1 MRIISGKAK
10 GRRLIAPKGGAVR
23 PTADRIKESLFDIL
37 PRDFSGM
44 KILELFAGTGNVS
57 TEALSRG
64 AETVLLVDA
73 SERSAR
79 IIRENLRRV
88 GFTDR
93 AQVWAMPAR
102 RALNAVAR
110 RGQKFD
116 LIFLVPPYDQRLVGR
131 SLELIASVRPLGP
144 SAVVVAEHSVRET
157 VKSSYGFLSLN
168 DQRRYGDTL
177 LSFFRDAAPSD
188 SAAFK
193 ETVHDR
199 Q

>member
-1 MRIISGKAK
+1 MRVISGKAK
-10 GRRLIAPKGGAVR
+10 GRRLIAAKGGAVR

-44 KILELFAGTGNVS
+44 EILELFAGTGNVS
-57 TEALSRG
+57 IEALSRG
-64 AETVLLVDA
+64 AESALLVDA
-73 SERSAR
+73 SEHSAR

-88 GFTDR
+88 EFTDR
-93 AQVWAMPAR
+93 ARVWVMPAR

-110 RGQKFD
+110 QGHKFD
-116 LIFLVPPYDQRLVGR
+116 LIFLDPPYDQKLVGR
-131 SLELIASVRPLGP
+131 SLELIASVNPLSP

-177 LSFFRDAAPSD
+177 LSFFRDA
-188 SAAFK
+188 SASHSAVQG
-193 ETVHDR
+193 ESS
-199 Q
+199 